1 MMEDR
6 KSTKVWLRNRLR
18 LVSGKRKIAFLMVGI
33 VIIASTATAA
43 WAIDRL
49 ERGVALTVWTDKAR
63 YAYGES
69 VQINIQLKNY
79 GFSPVTLVYPSSL
92 IMSFS
97 IYNSDNLEVFT
108 GPRIGLAVITDVD
121 LEPGGVKR
129 HDYIWNQ
136 TNNMGGQIY
145 LPDTFIVRAF
155 SESYERIFHADASF
169 SIRQDYYI
177 L

>member
-1 MMEDR
+1 M
-6 KSTKVWLRNRLR
+6 
-18 LVSGKRKIAFLMVGI
+18 MVGV
-33 VIIASTATAA
+33 VIIASIATAA

-49 ERGVALTVWTDKAR
+49 ERGVTLTVCTDKAR

-69 VQINIQLKNY
+69 VQISIQLKNY
-79 GFSPVTLVYPSSL
+79 GFSPVTLVYSSSL

-97 IYNSDNLEVFT
+97 IYDSDDQEVFT

-136 TNNMGGQIY
+136 TNNMGEQVY
-145 LPDTFIVRAF
+145 LPDTFMVRAF
-155 SESYERIFHADASF
+155 SESYERIFYADATF

-177 L
+177 LGVSVFAPMAFSQPIEYRSVAGRI